1 MIPSLLP
8 ADVNAIQPVTP
19 FGYVQLAG
27 ARRTFDLTFQK
38 KGAAP
43 ISECGP
49 VEIPLPCL
57 AVLCHD
63 IRSRADSVCNDYVI
77 NHTQIA
83 RVYVINTHASAG
95 FDRRLNDFT
104 RFVHNVTRPVEN
116 ITARIIR
123 AVLANN
129 ERLDRLITGGGA
141 FLSCRGDDR
150 SRYRYWFCS
159 SWPVPFTFRTR
170 LGKCQ
175 RRNQHAGESDNCF
188 LHYDG
193 SLLMLM
199 EWFHTS

>member
-141 FLSCRGDDR
+141 FLTRHLCDRR
-150 SRYRYWFCS
+150 SRYRYGFS
-159 SWPVPFTFRTR
+159 STSPLFFNRGTGLPER
-170 LGKCQ
+170 Q
-175 RRNQHAGESDNCF
+175 RHNQHAGESDNCF
-188 LHYDG
+188 FHYGALPLDVDG
-193 SLLMLM
+193 
-199 EWFHTS
+199 

>member
-150 SRYRYWFCS
+150 SRYRIGSVAVGPC
-159 SWPVPFTFRTR
+159 R
-170 LGKCQ
+170 LLFELVWANASGVISTQARVTIVFFIMMAPC
-175 RRNQHAGESDNCF
+175 
-188 LHYDG
+188 
-193 SLLMLM
+193 
-199 EWFHTS
+199 